1 MLKAAA
7 ALAAALCWESAF
19 AATGS
24 APGQNPAA
32 SGLFLGLAIAY
43 LSRRRKIGGWLLYY
57 YLQLF
62 LSVVLMCVVSLPTV
76 AKQIQPAE
84 WDNASLYVWYVL
96 STVPVLAVLIGEV
109 ALSTVLL
116 FRRNE
121 ATLRLLRL
129 TQLALVVVAAAS
141 LCIDVVHFDEPATIF
156 LDSYSLFF
164 AVVWAWYFRKATR
177 VHMVF
182 VEHSWDYERQQAAKH
197 VPTKAELRYL
207 WQRAAVSG
215 GIVFVLL
222 LVMMGSALHD
232 KRPDVGI
239 FFVPLFYGAIAAALG
254 RYLPIRQRKR
264 DALNAARA
272 QGGAPV

>member
-1 MLKAAA
+1 MLKAVA
-7 ALAAALCWESAF
+7 ALAAALCCESAL

-62 LSVVLMCVVSLPTV
+62 LSVVLMCVVSLPMV

-84 WDNASLYVWYVL
+84 WDNASLYVWYTL
-96 STVPVLAVLIGEV
+96 STVPVLVVLIAEV
-109 ALSTVLL
+109 VLAAVLL

-121 ATLRLLRL
+121 AMLRRLRLA
-129 TQLALVVVAAAS
+129 QLALVVASGAS
-141 LCIDVVHFDEPATIF
+141 LCIDIAYFDETATIF
-156 LDSYSLFF
+156 LDCYSLFF
-164 AVVWAWYFRKATR
+164 AVIWAWYFRRATR
-177 VHMVF
+177 VQQVF
-182 VEHSWDYERQQAAKH
+182 VEHSWDYDGQQAAKH

-207 WQRAAVSG
+207 WIRAAISA

-222 LVMMGSALHD
+222 LVMMGSALEG

-239 FFVPLFYGAIAAALG
+239 FYVPLFYAAISAALG
-254 RYLPIRQRKR
+254 RYLPIRQKKR
-264 DALNAARA
+264 ESLNAAGSGSVQA
-272 QGGAPV
+272 